1 SLIHAKIQPN
11 VEKKITANTTLPPLT
26 SNQTDSRFGWKLVYL
41 LLTANV
47 SVLTRRTCITIYATS
62 NSPHCYTSHTINQN
76 SSYFFESTIS
86 SKDAANAG

>member
-1 SLIHAKIQPN
+1 P
-11 VEKKITANTTLPPLT
+11 
-26 SNQTDSRFGWKLVYL
+26 YL
-41 LLTANV
+41 LSLPTKPIAGLVGSWFIYYLTANV